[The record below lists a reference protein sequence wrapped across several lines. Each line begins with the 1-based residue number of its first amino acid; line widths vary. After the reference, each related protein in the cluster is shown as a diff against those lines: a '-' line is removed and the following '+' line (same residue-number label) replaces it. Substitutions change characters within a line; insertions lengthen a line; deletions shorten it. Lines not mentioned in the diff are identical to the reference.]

1 MSQGLNIQR
10 IHSPRRAALL
20 LSRKANLVGPLPSRA
35 ARDKSRVLFDTMSYR
50 TSLVSQATT
59 NQRCPFSPRTRP
71 AGNA

>member
-1 MSQGLNIQR
+1 MSLGLDVQ
-10 IHSPRRAALL
+10 HSDSPRRVALL

-35 ARDKSRVLFDTMSYR
+35 ALDKSRVLLDTMSYR